1 MLIEIREKSVY
12 GNVLLYPSN
21 EGATLFSELLGKKT
35 FNSSDLIRMRLLG
48 HEVKVIKLWY

>member
-48 HEVKVIKLWY
+48 HEVKLIKLWY